1 MATDPAIIDPPAED
15 PPVVDATVAPDQTDQ
30 TVQTDDKKPAK
41 EPAKQPDATDW
52 RSEMAGE
59 DADLLKYLGRYHSK
73 DAALKAFRTT
83 QGEIRSGKY
92 IKPLGDDPSED
103 DVAAYRKTFGVPE
116 KPEGYLETLPD
127 GLVVGEDDKPYVDKF
142 VEAMH
147 AVNAPKA
154 DVDAALATYYNI
166 VEEQAD
172 AERQEAEQ
180 AKHFGEDALRQ
191 EWGADY
197 RRNLNV
203 MHSHLETLPAP
214 VRAAM
219 QFGTMPVL
227 DDEGQP
233 TGKSVPIGYHPDVLM
248 WLTSLA
254 LDKNPLATVV
264 PGAGANQASA
274 IADEIATIEET
285 MRTNRKKYNDS
296 PEMQA
301 RLRTLYDAREKIK

>member
-1 MATDPAIIDPPAED
+1 MATDPAIIETPAED
-15 PPVVDATVAPDQTDQ
+15 PPVIDTPADPQVDQKAEPEPKAKAEP
-30 TVQTDDKKPAK
+30 KPS
-41 EPAKQPDATDW
+41 DDW

-59 DADLLKYLGRYHSK
+59 DPELLKYLGRYHSK
-73 DAALKAFRTT
+73 DAALKAFRQT

-103 DVAAYRKTFGVPE
+103 EVAAYRKTFGVPE
-116 KPEGYLETLPD
+116 KPEGYLEALPD

-142 VEAMH
+142 IEAMH

-166 VEEQAD
+166 VEEQA
-172 AERQEAEQ
+172 AQESQAAEQ
-180 AKHFGEDALRQ
+180 AKHLGEDALRQ

-227 DDEGQP
+227 DDEGNP
-233 TGKSVPIGYHPDVLM
+233 TGQSVPIGYHPDVLM

-301 RLRTLYDAREKIK
+301 RLRTLYEARDKLR

>member
-1 MATDPAIIDPPAED
+1 MATDPAIIDTPAED
-15 PPVVDATVAPDQTDQ
+15 PPAIDTPADPQVDPKADP
-30 TVQTDDKKPAK
+30 
-41 EPAKQPDATDW
+41 QPDPKAEPKADDW

-59 DADLLKYLGRYHSK
+59 DAELLKYLGRYHSK
-73 DAALKAFRTT
+73 DAALKAFRQT

-103 DVAAYRKTFGVPE
+103 EVAAYRKTFGIPD

-127 GLVVGEDDKPYVDKF
+127 GLVVGDDDRPYVDKF

-147 AVNAPKA
+147 GANAPKGS
-154 DVDAALATYYNI
+154 VEAALSTYYNI
-166 VEEQAD
+166 VEEQA
-172 AERQEAEQ
+172 AEEAQAAQEAKQ
-180 AKHFGEDALRQ
+180 TGEDALRQ

-214 VRAAM
+214 VRTAM
-219 QFGTMPVL
+219 QFGSMPLL
-227 DDEGQP
+227 DDDGQP

-274 IADEIATIEET
+274 ITDEIAQIEEV
-285 MRTNRKKYNDS
+285 MKTNRKKYNDS

-301 RLRTLYDAREKIK
+301 RLRVLYEAREKIK